1 MGVAL
6 LAIPARCDITSIQQT
21 YMSVLKR
28 VGLGFLV
35 VVIVLFALLALL
47 SAARGTPV
55 HSVMVAGATG
65 APPPVDDLLYARTIE
80 LHAKTHIE
88 GGNRVEILRNG
99 NETYPRIWK
108 DLASA
113 AQTITAQMYYAMP
126 GAVADSLAAHLK
138 ARARAGV
145 RVMLVLDAFG
155 ASSIEDA
162 WIDSLRAAGVKVQVL
177 RPLHWYSLDK
187 AGNRS
192 HVRAVVIDGRVGY
205 TGGFGIADKWQ
216 GNGQAAEQWRDT
228 NVRFEGPA
236 VMQLQAAFA
245 AAWAEASGELL
256 TGELFF
262 PRTGFDSVGP
272 TVAGLLH
279 TAPALGSTTAERFLA
294 LSVVSARK
302 TLYITN
308 SYFVPDDD
316 FRRMLTDAAK
326 RGVDVRVLTA
336 GDQTDVMMT
345 TYASRARYE
354 ELLEGGVRVYEY
366 KPVMIHAKTFV
377 VDGLWSSIGTLN
389 FDNRSLALNNESNL
403 VSIDATLAAAMTSMY
418 LDDLSRSTE
427 IKLEQFRKRPWRK
440 KMYERGANLLSRIL

>member
-1 MGVAL
+1 MHRDDA
-6 LAIPARCDITSIQQT
+6 ANTSNHT

-28 VGLGFLV
+28 VGSAVLAI
-35 VVIVLFALLALL
+35 VIGLLALIGIL
-47 SAARGTPV
+47 SATRGTPV
-55 HSVMVAGATG
+55 HSVIVPGG
-65 APPPVDDLLYARTIE
+65 EGGPPPVTDSLYARTIE

-99 NETYPRIWK
+99 NETYPRLWK

-113 AQTITAQMYYAMP
+113 TQTITAQMYYAMP

-138 ARARAGV
+138 ARSRAGV
-145 RVMLVLDAFG
+145 RVMLILDAFG
-155 ASSIEDA
+155 ASSIEDE
-162 WIDSLRAAGVKVQVL
+162 WIDSLQAAGVKVQEL

-192 HVRAVVIDGRVGY
+192 HVRAVVVDGRVGY

-216 GNGQAAEQWRDT
+216 GNGQLPDQWRDT

-245 AAWAEASGELL
+245 SAWAEASGELL

-262 PRTGFDSVGP
+262 PRAAFDSVGP
-272 TVAGLLH
+272 TVSGLLH
-279 TAPALGSTTAERFLA
+279 TAPTLGSTTAERFLA
-294 LSVVSARK
+294 LSIVSARK

-336 GDQTDVMMT
+336 GEETDVMMT

-354 ELLEGGVRVYEY
+354 ELLTAGVRVYEY
-366 KPVMIHAKTFV
+366 NPVMIHAKTFV
-377 VDGLWSSIGTLN
+377 VDGLWSSVGTLN

-403 VSIDATLAAAMTSMY
+403 VSLDATLAAAMTSMFF
-418 LDDLSRSTE
+418 DDLERSTE
-427 IKLEQFRKRPWRK
+427 IKLQEFRQRPWHHRLL
-440 KMYERGANLLSRIL
+440 ERGANLLSRIL

>member
-1 MGVAL
+1 MVA
-6 LAIPARCDITSIQQT
+6 
-21 YMSVLKR
+21 LKR

-35 VVIVLFALLALL
+35 VLVILLALIGIL
-47 SAARGTPV
+47 SATRGTPV
-55 HSVMVAGATG
+55 HSVIVPGETG
-65 APPPVDDLLYARTIE
+65 APPAVGDPLYARTIE
-80 LHAKTHIE
+80 LHASVHIE

-108 DLASA
+108 DLAA
-113 AQTITAQMYYAMP
+113 ATQTITAQMYYVQP
-126 GAVADSLAAHLK
+126 GAIADTLAAYLS

-155 ASSIEDA
+155 ASSIKDEWVEA
-162 WIDSLRAAGVKVQVL
+162 LRTAGVYVQRL

-187 AGNRS
+187 AVNRS
-192 HVRAVVIDGRVGY
+192 HVRVIVVDGRVGY
-205 TGGFGIADKWQ
+205 TGGFGIADKWL
-216 GNGQAAEQWRDT
+216 GDGRSPDQWRDT

-256 TGELFF
+256 TGDLFF
-262 PRTGFDSVGP
+262 PRASFDSVGP
-272 TVAGLLH
+272 MVAGLLH
-279 TAPALGSTTAERFLA
+279 TAPAMGSTAAERFLA
-294 LSVVSARK
+294 LSIASARR

-336 GDQTDVMMT
+336 GDETDVKTT
-345 TYASRARYE
+345 TYAARARYE
-354 ELLEGGVRVYEY
+354 ELLTGGVRIYEY
-366 KPVMIHAKTFV
+366 LPVMVHSKTFV

-389 FDNRSLALNNESNL
+389 FDNRSLAFNDESNL
-403 VSIDATLAAAMTSMY
+403 IALDATLAAAMTSMFF
-418 LDDLSRSTE
+418 DDLAQSTE
-427 IKLEQFRKRPWRK
+427 ITLPRFRQRSWRERLLEQ
-440 KMYERGANLLSRIL
+440 GANLLSRVL

>member
-1 MGVAL
+1 MA
-6 LAIPARCDITSIQQT
+6 
-21 YMSVLKR
+21 VLKR
-28 VGLGFLV
+28 VGSAVLAILIGLMALV
-35 VVIVLFALLALL
+35 GIL
-47 SAARGTPV
+47 SATRGTPV
-55 HSVMVAGATG
+55 HSVIVPGEAG
-65 APPPVDDLLYARTIE
+65 APPAVSDSLYAQTIE

-99 NETYPRIWK
+99 NETYPRLWK

-113 AQTITAQMYYAMP
+113 TQTITAQMYYAMP
-126 GAVADSLAAHLK
+126 GAVADSLAAHLS

-145 RVMLVLDAFG
+145 RVMLLLDAFG
-155 ASSIEDA
+155 ASSMEDE
-162 WIDSLRAAGVKVQVL
+162 WLDSLRASGVKVQEL
-177 RPLHWYSLDK
+177 RPLHWYSIDK

-192 HVRAVVIDGRVGY
+192 HVRAVVVDGRIGY
-205 TGGFGIADKWQ
+205 TGGFGFADKWL
-216 GNGQAAEQWRDT
+216 GNGRLPDQWRDT

-245 AAWAEASGELL
+245 SGWAEASGELL

-262 PRTGFDSVGP
+262 PRAGFDSAGP

-279 TAPALGSTTAERFLA
+279 TAPTLGSTTAERFLA

-336 GDQTDVMMT
+336 GDETDVMMT
-345 TYASRARYE
+345 TYAARARYE
-354 ELLEGGVRVYEY
+354 ELLTAGVRVYEY
-366 KPVMIHAKTFV
+366 DPVMIHAKTFV
-377 VDGLWSSIGTLN
+377 VDGLWSSVGTLN

-403 VSIDATLAAAMTSMY
+403 VSLDASLAATMTSMFF
-418 LDDLSRSTE
+418 DDLERSTE
-427 IKLEQFRKRPWRK
+427 IKLEQFRQRPWHDRLF
-440 KMYERGANLLSRIL
+440 ERGANLLSRIL

>member
-1 MGVAL
+1 MHV
-6 LAIPARCDITSIQQT
+6 
-21 YMSVLKR
+21 VKR
-28 VGLGFLV
+28 IGLGFLAV
-35 VVIVLFALLALL
+35 LVILLALLALL

-55 HSVMVAGATG
+55 HSVMVAGQTG
-65 APPPVDDLLYARTIE
+65 APPAVDDPLYTRTIE

-88 GGNRVEILRNG
+88 GGNRVEVLRNG

-108 DLASA
+108 DIASA
-113 AQTITAQMYYAMP
+113 TQTVTAQMYYAMP
-126 GAVADSLAAHLK
+126 GAVADSLAHHLM

-155 ASSIEDA
+155 ASSIEDD
-162 WIDSLRAAGVKVQVL
+162 WIAMLRGAGVKVQEL
-177 RPLHWYSLDK
+177 RPIHWYSLDK

-192 HVRAVVIDGRVGY
+192 HVRAIVVDGRVGY
-205 TGGFGIADKWQ
+205 TGGFGIADKWR
-216 GNGQAAEQWRDT
+216 GDGQSPEQWRDT

-245 AAWAEASGELL
+245 SAWAEASGELL
-256 TGELFF
+256 TGDLFF
-262 PRTGFDSVGP
+262 PRTSFDSVGP

-279 TAPALGSTTAERFLA
+279 TAPSMGSTTAERFLA

-316 FRRMLTDAAK
+316 FRGMLIDAAK

-336 GDQTDVMMT
+336 GDETDVMMT
-345 TYASRARYE
+345 TYAARARYE
-354 ELLEGGVRVYEY
+354 QLLSGGVRIYEY
-366 KPVMIHAKTFV
+366 KPVMIHAKTFI
-377 VDGLWSSIGTLN
+377 VDGLWTSVGTLN

-403 VSIDATLAAAMTSMY
+403 VSLDATLAATMTSMY
-418 LDDLSRSTE
+418 FDDLSRSTE
-427 IKLEQFRKRPWRK
+427 MKLPEFRKRPWREK
-440 KMYERGANLLSRIL
+440 VYEWGANLLSRIL